1 MFKTLIVNRY
11 SADAILR
18 LQNAKLTEVIASS
31 SIGDLKNHYA
41 TTNAIL
47 LRSGTRVDAS
57 TLTQFPELKVVIS
70 ATSGFDHIDFR
81 LCQTKNITVMH
92 TPSAN
97 AISAAEHTL
106 GLIIASAR
114 RYGIARDNIKMGNWD
129 REPLMGFELYGKT
142 LGIIGYGRIG
152 QRVATLARAFGMKIL
167 VHDPYL
173 EQEHFPGID
182 FMGLEETFRNSDI
195 ISFHVPLTKE
205 TYHMIKESTLEWL
218 APNALVINASRGAVV
233 CTHSLQNHLIQFRS
247 FLSGLD
253 VFESE
258 PLASDSSLI
267 RNANM
272 FSTPHVGATTLE
284 SIARASDEAVDK
296 LIEYLKTGNSSD
308 TLPPKTLWADKL
320 Y

>member
-1 MFKTLIVNRY
+1 MFKTLVANRF
-11 SADAILR
+11 SLDAILR
-18 LQNAKLTEVIASS
+18 LQNAKLTEVFSS
-31 SIGDLKNHYA
+31 TSIGDLKSHFSTA
-41 TTNAIL
+41 NALL
-47 LRSGTRVDAS
+47 LRSGTRIDAS
-57 TLTQFPELKVVIS
+57 ALAQFPELKVIIT

-81 LCQTKNITVMH
+81 SCEKKNITVMH
-92 TPSAN
+92 TPNAN

-152 QRVATLARAFGMKIL
+152 QRVAALARAFGMKIL

-173 EQEHFPGID
+173 EQEQFSD
-182 FMGLEETFRNSDI
+182 VQFFGLEETFRNADI

-218 APNALVINASRGAVV
+218 SPHALVINASRGAVV
-233 CTHSLQNHLIQFRS
+233 CTHSLQNHLVQFRS

-267 RNANM
+267 RNTNM
-272 FSTPHVGATTLE
+272 FSTPHIGATTTE

-296 LIEYLKTGNSSD
+296 LLEYLKTGTSSD
-308 TLPPKTLWADKL
+308 TVPPKTLWADKL
-320 Y
+320 I